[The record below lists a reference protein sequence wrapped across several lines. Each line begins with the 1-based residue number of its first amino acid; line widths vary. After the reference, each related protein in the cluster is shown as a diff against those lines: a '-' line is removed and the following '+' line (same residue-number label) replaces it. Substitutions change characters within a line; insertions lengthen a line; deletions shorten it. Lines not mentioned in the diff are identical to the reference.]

1 MAGTTVKPKDL
12 RGYRSV
18 GNLIP
23 SNSKYS
29 RTYDKKKM
37 TVSTRPSRMEVQHLL
52 HQTLVLI
59 SVKYFIKTT
68 QNSSNTATL
77 LKIQFI
83 EKFMQTPSNSII

>member
-18 GNLIP
+18 GNHRIA
-23 SNSKYS
+23 NIHGH
-29 RTYDKKKM
+29 TIKKNDCQHG
-37 TVSTRPSRMEVQHLL
+37 PSRMEVQHLL

-68 QNSSNTATL
+68 QNSSNTTTL